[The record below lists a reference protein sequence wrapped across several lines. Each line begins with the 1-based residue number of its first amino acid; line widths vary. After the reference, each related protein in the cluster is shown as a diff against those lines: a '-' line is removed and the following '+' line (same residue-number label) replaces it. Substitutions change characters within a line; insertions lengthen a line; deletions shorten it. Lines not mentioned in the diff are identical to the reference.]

1 MRIVSTTGA
10 AALLALTLA
19 ACGGGVDKN
28 AYVESVTQL
37 QKKTQNEANALST
50 EMSQAKT
57 PKQIGLKLEEL
68 GGKVEANA
76 KELDKIEAP
85 EEVTKE
91 HQQYVDLMEG
101 FSSSLVK
108 LGKQFETA
116 KTSELPGILQETTKL
131 TSDLAANESKIVTS
145 INTKL
150 HS

>member
-101 FSSSLVK
+101 FSGSLVK